1 MDKDQ
6 LIKLIEKNEKIQ
18 KFVLGKTIK
27 KQFMF
32 KIN

>member
-6 LIKLIEKNEKIQ
+6 LIKLIEKMKIQ

-27 KQFMF
+27 
-32 KIN
+32 NSLCSR